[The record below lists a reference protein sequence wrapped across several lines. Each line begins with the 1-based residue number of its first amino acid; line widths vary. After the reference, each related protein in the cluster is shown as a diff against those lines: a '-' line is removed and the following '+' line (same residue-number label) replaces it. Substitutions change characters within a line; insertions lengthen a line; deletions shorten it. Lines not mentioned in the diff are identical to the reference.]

1 MSKQQCNNVTTVPST
16 PLKALTP
23 DQLFQC
29 IQVGQ
34 FVVLKLLQY
43 QEDLPQIGKVIQID
57 ASSVTVNW
65 LVGSYS
71 GTFGY
76 WKEKGKVISGEYP
89 LRAVVCSIKLTPSMK
104 ILKNDVLPL

>member
-1 MSKQQCNNVTTVPST
+1 MSKQKCKNITTVPTCST

-23 DQLFQC
+23 DQLLQS
-29 IQVGQ
+29 IKVGQ

-43 QEDLPQIGKVIQID
+43 QEDLPQIGKVTQID
-57 ASSVTVNW
+57 VFSVTVDW

-76 WKEKGKVISGEYP
+76 WKE
-89 LRAVVCSIKLTPSMK
+89 
-104 ILKNDVLPL
+104 